1 MSDSTNRSNSY
12 LEKASPTV
20 TKLPRKT
27 KHFILTPSSTLAS
40 YTASGS
46 RLLRRQL
53 HLIQQ
58 RRGHETQR
66 SSLAHGFSNGLTM
79 IATAGTSHQTQRR
92 NLQQKTS
99 AIRTTQDNGLAIPQQ
114 QLQQRHNRTKSSQPS
129 INDLV
134 NSSILS
140 KTERSQPIAQQ
151 RKNQRQR
158 ARQQQRSR
166 TTIEQLLQANKPNLH
181 GCDNDI
187 RPSLSCDGKSGAA
200 AHPPKPYSPT
210 ERMKRRGNPRHAIAT

>member
-20 TKLPRKT
+20 TKPPRNT

-40 YTASGS
+40 YTASDS

-66 SSLAHGFSNGLTM
+66 SGSAHGFSNGLTM

-99 AIRTTQDNGLAIPQQ
+99 AIRTTQDNGLAVPQQ

-129 INDLV
+129 INNLV

-140 KTERSQPIAQQ
+140 E
-151 RKNQRQR
+151 NR
-158 ARQQQRSR
+158 A
-166 TTIEQLLQANKPNLH
+166 
-181 GCDNDI
+181 
-187 RPSLSCDGKSGAA
+187 KS
-200 AHPPKPYSPT
+200 AHSPT
-210 ERMKRRGNPRHAIAT
+210 EEKSATTSEAATAYPHHHRTAPTRQQTKSSRL